1 MMDAIDDNRFSDKYP
16 AYSGVMVRH
25 GNKVLLC
32 KRRPDV
38 PKKYLPGYWSVP
50 AGYVEPEEDIK
61 TCAVRETKEETG
73 IDVPQDETKFLAAYP
88 SSDGSGVFY
97 DYLYKSPTKVE
108 PVIDEEHTEWGY
120 FGIDEIPTPI
130 TDEMKNDVILALSD

>member
-1 MMDAIDDNRFSDKYP
+1 MDGIEDNRFEDKYP

-38 PKKYLPGYWSVP
+38 DEKFLPGYWSVP

-73 IDVPQDETKFLAAYP
+73 IDIPQDETKFLAAYP
-88 SSDGSGVFY
+88 SSDGAGVFY
-97 DYLYKSPTKVE
+97 DYLYKSPTKLE
-108 PVIDEEHTEWGY
+108 PVIDDEHTDWGY